1 MCGKLTV
8 NYQLSIINCNW
19 WVMRKIL
26 VLGTGGTISCAASE
40 DGLKPAV
47 SVSELVKNVQV
58 PVEIQTEQ
66 LFELDSTNMTPRHW
80 EALAKRIH
88 ERYDE
93 FDGFVVTHGTD
104 TMAYAASS
112 LACLIQNSRKPI
124 VFTGS
129 MKPMTMEY
137 SDAPG
142 NLRDAVIF
150 AADERAFGVRVMFGG
165 WLYYGQGVS
174 KILTDEF
181 EAFDDLSADNAIMF
195 EHFENIVK
203 EGLEKKNFC
212 SETRFYERLSDGVFL
227 AKLIPG
233 QELLI
238 PENTKAV
245 ILEGY
250 GDGGIPD
257 YCLNEI
263 ERLVNKGV
271 YVIIATQC
279 QYGSTDL
286 KRYEVGRVAAKRFNM
301 LETGKM
307 TIEYAVARARW
318 ALEYSNGFEEFKRM
332 FCDTEF

>member
-1 MCGKLTV
+1 
-8 NYQLSIINCNW
+8 
-19 WVMRKIL
+19 MRKIL
-26 VLGTGGTISCAASE
+26 VLGTGGTISCAASA

-47 SVSELVKNVQV
+47 SVADLVKTVWVPDKYQV
-58 PVEIQTEQ
+58 DIQTEQ

-129 MKPMTMEY
+129 MKPMTMAH
-137 SDAPG
+137 SDAPR

-174 KILTDEF
+174 KICTDEF

-195 EHFENIVK
+195 ENIVK
-203 EGLEKKNFC
+203 EGLEKRNF
-212 SETRFYERLSDGVFL
+212 SGEIRFYDKLSDGVFL
-227 AKLIPG
+227 TKLIPG

-257 YCLNEI
+257 YCLNEV

-279 QYGSTDL
+279 QYGGTDL
-286 KRYEVGRVAAKRFNM
+286 KKYEVGRVAAKRFNL

-318 ALEYSNGFEEFKRM
+318 ALEYSNGFEEFKRL
-332 FCDTEF
+332 FNDTEFLNTLERRDQK